1 MILASDIGGTNARM
15 ALFDIEKMGEPIIE
29 KLYPT
34 KKFSSFIEVIS
45 AFQTEF
51 SSPIQ
56 AAGIAVAGPVIEGR
70 VQITNLPWIIE
81 EEKIRR
87 HLGNIPMRLLNDL
100 VGMSNYIPHL
110 KSDDLFN
117 LNKGVEGFDS
127 PIAVIAPGTGLG
139 EAYLIREGSGY
150 KPYPSEGGHT
160 DFGPVNEL
168 QEELLSFMAKKY
180 SHVSYERICSGLGI
194 PDIYRFFK
202 DVKKIGEPKTTSK
215 RISQADD
222 PVPIIFESALG
233 SSKICQEVVNLFV
246 DILAAEAGNLA
257 LKLMARGGIY
267 LGGGIPPKIL
277 GKLEE
282 RFISSYLNK
291 GRLNQILEQIP
302 VNVILHSNPALYG
315 AAHYASELLN

>member
-1 MILASDIGGTNARM
+1 MILASDIGGTNARL
-15 ALFDIEKMGEPIIE
+15 ALFDIEKIGEPIIE
-29 KLYPT
+29 KSYPT
-34 KKFSSFIEVIS
+34 KNFSSFIELIS
-45 AFQTEF
+45 AFQTDF
-51 SSPIQ
+51 SSPIH

-70 VQITNLPWIIE
+70 VQITNLPWIID
-81 EEKIRR
+81 EEKIGDY
-87 HLGNIPMRLLNDL
+87 LGNIPVRLLNDL

-117 LNKGVEGFDS
+117 LNTGLEGFNS

-139 EAYLIREGSGY
+139 EAYLIRDGSGY

-202 DVKKIGEPKTTSK
+202 DVKKIGEPKTISK
-215 RISQADD
+215 RIRRADD
-222 PVPIIFESALG
+222 PVPIIFESASG

-257 LKLMARGGIY
+257 LKLMAHGGIY

-282 RFISSYLNK
+282 RFMSSYLNK
-291 GRLNQILEQIP
+291 GRLDQILEQIP